1 MQLQTSERASIVA
14 AEAVPSKQ
22 EERSTDDADD
32 DVVHA
37 KQPTRKVAQDRRV
50 AVTVR
55 EGMTKAVAAPNE
67 QAGKHGYCRCGAL
80 ETGRE
85 EHG

>member
-1 MQLQTSERASIVA
+1 LQLQTSERASIVA

-37 KQPTRKVAQDRRV
+37 KQPTRKVAQDRRSS
-50 AVTVR
+50 
-55 EGMTKAVAAPNE
+55 P
-67 QAGKHGYCRCGAL
+67 
-80 ETGRE
+80 
-85 EHG
+85 